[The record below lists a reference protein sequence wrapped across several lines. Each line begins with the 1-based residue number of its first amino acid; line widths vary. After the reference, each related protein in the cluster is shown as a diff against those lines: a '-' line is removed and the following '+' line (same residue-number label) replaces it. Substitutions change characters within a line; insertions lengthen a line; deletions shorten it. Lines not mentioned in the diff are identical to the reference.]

1 MENGRLQILLIED
14 NTDFAR
20 LVELYLQKSD
30 IEHFDVNWKKDGTEA
45 LREAVAKQN
54 TIDVILMDYFLPG
67 QNGIEVTKA
76 LLENNIQ
83 IPVIFLTIN
92 KDFNLAVEAMKLG
105 VEDYLVKEEV
115 ATPILPKT
123 ILGVLEKVELRKK
136 LAALEISQ
144 SRLDAIQ
151 EMVVE
156 MSKKL
161 DEPLMA
167 MQQNVDSMI
176 QSQESENLKNYL
188 KIMKDNVDRINSKIM
203 KLKELKEDKTVPY
216 IKDIRMIDLT

>member
-14 NTDFAR
+14 NTDFAK

-156 MSKKL
+156 MSEKL

>member
-156 MSKKL
+156 MSRKL